1 MFSVHHLSVVVIVV
15 IVVVVVNH
23 LRGRSSAKSIAREP
37 EQPETFEPVEGG
49 DRDVRDPT
57 IVQVQGVEVRD
68 GSKGTWRKRLE
79 MFFFTCLHNSVTH
92 TVRLFFRFKE
102 LCQVTNTRGVDIKI
116 ADSKI

>member
-37 EQPETFEPVEGG
+37 EKSETLEPVEGG

-57 IVQVQGVEVRD
+57 IVHVQGVEVRD
-68 GSKGTWRKRLE
+68 GSKGTWRKRLK
-79 MFFFTCLHNSVTH
+79 MCFYFSAQFSDPSNVLL
-92 TVRLFFRFKE
+92 LFAF
-102 LCQVTNTRGVDIKI
+102 
-116 ADSKI
+116 